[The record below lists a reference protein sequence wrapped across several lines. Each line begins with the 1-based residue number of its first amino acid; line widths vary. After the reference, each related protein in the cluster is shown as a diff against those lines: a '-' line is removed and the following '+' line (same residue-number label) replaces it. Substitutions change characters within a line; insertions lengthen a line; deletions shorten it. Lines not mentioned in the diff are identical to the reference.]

1 MSAVVLHSLSVVGP
15 DKLVVWGGSLAGS
28 TAGSQEVVNKSV
40 LVVVAH
46 SIATLFAV
54 VSSTTLFSGCK

>member
-15 DKLVVWGGSLAGS
+15 DKLVVWGG
-28 TAGSQEVVNKSV
+28 NKSV